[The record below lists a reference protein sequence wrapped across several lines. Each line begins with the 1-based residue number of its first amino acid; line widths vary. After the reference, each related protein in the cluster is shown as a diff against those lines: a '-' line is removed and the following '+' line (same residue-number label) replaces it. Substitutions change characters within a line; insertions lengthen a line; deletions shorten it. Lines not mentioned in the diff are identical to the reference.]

1 MDEQMERKSE
11 FGEVNLRHL
20 LDVLMNKAWMVAS
33 AALVGAVLTF
43 LGTFFF
49 ITPKYQ
55 SAAMF
60 YVNNNAI
67 SVGNASVSISNGDL
81 VTSRGLVDSYI
92 VILNTRS
99 TLNDVLD
106 YAGSSRT
113 YGELKSMISAS
124 AVNET
129 EIFRVSV
136 ESPNPQE
143 AERLANAIAY
153 ILPKRINTI
162 IEGTSAKIV
171 DAAVI
176 PSAPSS
182 PSYVTNTLLG
192 FLLGFALSAGLIV
205 LEEIFDITIRREED
219 VTRITRLPILAM
231 VPDMMGHS
239 KGGQY
244 YRGYSQYKSYYHSY
258 YDNTKSDKSGQKG
271 KNVNKEA
278 NLIGDAV
285 PFTASEAYKLLRT
298 KIQFSFADDNNCH
311 VIGVSSALAG
321 EGKSTTSVNL
331 AFTLSQLG
339 KKVLLVDCDLRRPS
353 IAVKLNF
360 KQEHGLSAFLTRQ
373 ADLEQIVREC
383 RFKSG
388 TSFVVIPAGKIPP
401 NPTELLNS
409 NRMER
414 FMGMVTKNFDYV
426 ILDLPPVEEVSD
438 ALVAAKLADG
448 VLLTVRQNYC
458 NRIALEDT
466 IRQFEFINGR
476 ILGLLLTCASQTSG
490 GYGKSY
496 YKHYYRRYGYSKY
509 RQYAHAYEEARR
521 TVNQNTESQK

>member
-11 FGEVNLRHL
+11 FSEVNLRHL

-43 LGTFFF
+43 LATFFF
-49 ITPKYQ
+49 ITPQYQ

-60 YVNNNAI
+60 YVNNNSI

-171 DAAVI
+171 DSAVI
-176 PSAPSS
+176 PSSPSS

-205 LEEIFDITIRREED
+205 MEEIFDITIRREED
-219 VTRITRLPILAM
+219 VTQITRLPILAS

-239 KGGQY
+239 KGGRY
-244 YRGYSQYKSYYHSY
+244 YRGYYQYKSYYHSY
-258 YDNTKSDKSGQKG
+258 YDNTKSGSASQKG
-271 KNVNKEA
+271 KANKDP
-278 NLIGDAV
+278 NLIGDNV

-298 KIQFSFADDNNCH
+298 KIQFSFADESNCH
-311 VIGVSSALAG
+311 IIGVSSALAG

-331 AFTLSQLG
+331 AFTLAQLG

-353 IAVKLNF
+353 VAVKLNF

-373 ADLEQIVREC
+373 ADLDQIVREC

-414 FMGMVTKNFDYV
+414 FMAMVTKNFDYV

-466 IRQFEFINGR
+466 IHQFEFVNGR
-476 ILGLLLTCASQTSG
+476 ILGLLLTCASQSSG

-509 RQYAHAYEEARR
+509 RQYARAYEEASK
-521 TVNQNTESQK
+521 ELSQKTEAKK